1 MQGIQGGNEVRI
13 DLEQLLAGGR
23 LAAVAGDGSCA
34 ASCATKP
41 GSLGELLECEFFS
54 AHSTEQIL
62 SLSESELFVALGE
75 YGVGVFERKALVRPP
90 PRQLSCPFCCYP

>member
-1 MQGIQGGNEVRI
+1 MI
-13 DLEQLLAGGR
+13 GR
-23 LAAVAGDGSCA
+23 LAAVGLLCAAVSSRLAAVVGDGSCA